1 MEEIIVQTNIG
12 VNSEDFVANDET
24 EVDKF
29 CGVVQAQAKSYLVKK
44 YEESLSRQVK
54 IQRTCNSVKMM
65 HRNFSQF
72 ERKFGRGSLEE

>member
-1 MEEIIVQTNIG
+1 MELN
-12 VNSEDFVANDET
+12 NSEDFVANDEP

-29 CGVVQAQAKSYLVKK
+29 CGVVQAQAEYNLVKK

-54 IQRTCNSVKMM
+54 IQRTCKSVRMM

-72 ERKFGRGSLEE
+72 EEVWKSEHIEN